1 MDSDLELAK
10 IRLSDIVYKYFSAAF
25 GSIAVIFLAVSA
37 AILLYVAYPSI
48 VLNGLDFFTKTVWN
62 ARVTGT
68 VIVINGIQTIAGST
82 YGILV
87 FVVDTLLSS
96 VIAVLIAIP
105 AGVGTAIFLTEVA
118 PSKIAAPISL
128 LIEMLAG
135 IPSIIYGFWGFI
147 VLGPFLVNDFEPIL
161 AQNLSFIPFFAG
173 PIDNNYG
180 LLAGG
185 IILAIMIVPIIAS
198 VSRDMM
204 TRTPKE
210 LRDGARALGLTR
222 WEVTRKIV
230 LPFAKTAIIGS
241 IVLGLGRALGETMAI
256 AMLLGAGNHQLPTSL
271 YSPASTIASFMVLEL
286 GNAIAD
292 PSKMDLAALMEL
304 GMVLLSLTVIVNV
317 IARLFMKQGF
327 ARSSENVVR
336 V

>member
-1 MDSDLELAK
+1 MAK
-10 IRLSDIVYKYFSAAF
+10 NRLSDLIYKYFSAAF
-25 GSIAVIFLAVSA
+25 GSIAVVFLAVSA

-48 VLNGLDFFTKTVWN
+48 VLNGLSFFTKSVWN
-62 ARVTGT
+62 ANVDGK
-68 VIVINGIQTIAGST
+68 VILVDGIQTIAGSS
-82 YGILV
+82 YGIVV
-87 FVVDTLLSS
+87 FVVTTLLSS
-96 VIAVLIAIP
+96 LIAVLIAIP

-118 PSKIAAPISL
+118 PSRIAAPVSL

-147 VLGPFLVNDFEPIL
+147 VLGPFLVNDFEPL
-161 AQNLSFIPFFAG
+161 LVQYFSFIPFLKG
-173 PIDNNYG
+173 PISSNYG
-180 LLAGG
+180 LLGGG

-198 VSRDMM
+198 VSRDTM

-210 LRDGARALGLTR
+210 LRDGARSLGLTK

-256 AMLLGAGNHQLPTSL
+256 AMLLGAGNNQLPTSL
-271 YSPASTIASFMVLEL
+271 YSPASTIASFMVLQL
-286 GNAIAD
+286 GTALLD

-304 GMVLLSLTVIVNV
+304 GIMLLSLTVVVNV
-317 IARLFMKQGF
+317 IARLFVKQGF
-327 ARSSENVVR
+327 STSSENVVR